1 MQSIEKKW
9 WHHSVVYQ
17 IYPRS
22 FYDSNNDGIGD
33 LQGIIQKLDYIKT
46 LGADVIWLSPVY
58 ASPNDD
64 NGYDIADYYQIMDEF
79 GTMADMDELIEAAK
93 ARDIKIV
100 MDIVANH
107 TSDEHNWFVE
117 ARKSKD
123 NPYHDYYIWAKE
135 PNKLRSIFSGSA
147 WEYDEQLGEYYLH
160 LFSKKQPDLNWT
172 NPNVRQE
179 IADMIIFWLEKG
191 IGGFRF
197 DVIDLIGK
205 IPEQEITENGPKL
218 HDYIKE
224 LNQKSFGRYDVLTVG
239 ETWGATIQIGE
250 QYSNPKNNELSM
262 IFQFEH
268 ILLDQQP
275 DGEKWDLA
283 PLDFIKLKQVLSKWQ
298 TELYGIGWNSLFWNN
313 HDTPRAV
320 SRFADDKQ
328 YRIEAAKLLATITHG
343 MWGTPYIFQGEEIGM
358 TNVRFDSLESYRDVE
373 TINMYNE
380 RIANGYSHEAIMESI
395 YVKGRDN
402 ARTPM
407 QWNGSAYGGFS
418 TTAPWIEVN
427 PNYPTINVEEAL
439 ANPNSIFHY
448 YQQLIDLRKHNDWI
462 VYGTYRLILEN
473 DENIFAYIRSYQEQ
487 DYLVYGN
494 FSDRTVT
501 FNSEEAT
508 NITNEDIILSNY
520 ATTKIDQKI
529 LQPYEAGIIKLSR

>member
-1 MQSIEKKW
+1 MEKKW

-33 LQGIIQKLDYIKT
+33 LQGIIQKLDYIES

-79 GTMADMDELIEAAK
+79 GTMADMDELIAQAK
-93 ARDIKIV
+93 QRNIKIV

-107 TSDEHNWFVE
+107 TSDEHQWFVE

-123 NPYHDYYIWAKE
+123 NPYHDYYVWAKT
-135 PNKLRSIFSGSA
+135 PNNLRSIFSGSA
-147 WEYDEQLGEYYLH
+147 WQYDEHLGEYYLH

-172 NPNVRQE
+172 NPRVRQD

-218 HDYIKE
+218 HEYIKE

-239 ETWGATIQIGE
+239 ETWGATIEIGE

-268 ILLDQQP
+268 ILLDQQV

-320 SRFADDKQ
+320 SRFANDQ
-328 YRIEAAKLLATITHG
+328 QHRVEAAKLLATITHG
-343 MWGTPYIFQGEEIGM
+343 MWGTPYIYQGEEIGM
-358 TNVRFDSLESYRDVE
+358 TNVRFDSLASYRDVE
-373 TINMYNE
+373 TLNMYNE
-380 RIANGYSHEAIMESI
+380 RIKKGYSHETIMESI
-395 YVKGRDN
+395 YTKGRDN

-418 TTAPWIEVN
+418 TTAPWINVN
-427 PNYPTINVEEAL
+427 PNYETINVEQAL
-439 ANPNSIFHY
+439 ADPNSIFNY
-448 YQQLIDLRKHNDWI
+448 YQQLIQLRKANDWV

-473 DENIFAYIRSYQEQ
+473 DKNIFAYIRAYQEQ
-487 DYLVYGN
+487 EYLVYGN
-494 FSDRTVT
+494 FSAQNVRFDIEELATVRR
-501 FNSEEAT
+501 
-508 NITNEDIILSNY
+508 EDIILSNY
-520 ATTKIDQKI
+520 NETQLEQKM
-529 LQPYEAGIIKLSR
+529 LQPFEAGIIKLVN